1 MSQETV
7 SAATFYFFCTLL
19 TMPFWAPLVTELLK
33 TLKKK
38 EVEVVV
44 VEKPVTIYKEPQENP
59 SKKKK
64 KKNKSSS
71 KTKELFISEVSTSLV
86 NMGFAKKDAKNL
98 VLATAKGKKYKS
110 AEDLLTDCVTA
121 L

>member
-1 MSQETV
+1 MNQETV
-7 SAATFYFFCTLL
+7 SAVTFYFFCTLL

-33 TLKKK
+33 TLKKT
-38 EVEVVV
+38 EVVV

-64 KKNKSSS
+64 KKKKSSS
-71 KTKELFISEVSTSLV
+71 KTKELFISEVSASLV
-86 NMGFAKKDAKNL
+86 SMGFAKKDAKDL